1 MFLPLCF
8 TLLMAAPQEQPKPA
22 ENTVCPVMG
31 NKVSE
36 KSSTVVVKGRAYY
49 ICCNPCGPKLEK
61 DPDKYLNPDGTPK
74 NQKKKVAVANKK
86 K

>member
-49 ICCNPCGPKLEK
+49 ICCNPCASKLEK
-61 DPDKYLNPDGTPK
+61 DPEKYLNPDGTPK
-74 NQKKKVAVANKK
+74 NEKVVVVNKK